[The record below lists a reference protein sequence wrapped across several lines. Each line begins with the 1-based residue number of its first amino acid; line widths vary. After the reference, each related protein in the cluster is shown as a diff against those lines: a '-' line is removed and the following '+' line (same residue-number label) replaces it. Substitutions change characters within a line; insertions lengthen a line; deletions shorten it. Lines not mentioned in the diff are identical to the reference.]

1 MLKLSKLT
9 LKQLVAMMIGFS
21 LIMMILVQVFY
32 YSRFYT
38 LTQERA
44 RNYAENL
51 MNQVNEQMLTINKG
65 IENGTSTIAYN
76 RHVQEYLATP
86 DVQRKLIQL
95 YPFVLDVLQ
104 YVKSSDENI
113 YDILLTDRDGKLVTS
128 VDSYKNDIYMELLKK
143 YGFTD
148 KQFKTPVHTSV
159 IKDTDD
165 MFYYYAYIMPIF
177 STTQKVDLFNKIGTC
192 VVICKTNV
200 LEKMVLNVSVSK
212 NSHFF
217 IIDKNNVIVS
227 GNNRTDQGKV
237 FDSHFIDNGNSDVE
251 EQMVD
256 YDGKKSIVQY
266 KTLAKTNWKI
276 VSMIPLAELVSDM
289 ESIKSFGLCIGLITI
304 LILLLIGAFFSYSIT
319 HHISQL
325 VKFMHEIGENN
336 IKQRLKISAPNEV
349 GRIAGDINRMLDKL
363 EDMTRSIFT
372 TQSKLYEVELSKKQ
386 SELSALQSQINPH
399 FLYNTLNC
407 ISSIGVANDIPEI
420 VNISA
425 AMSRIFRY
433 SIKEEDIIFIK
444 DEIAC
449 INDYLS
455 IIKIRYQDKVSVSM
469 KVDEAIYERKTVKM
483 ILQPIV
489 ENAIYHGLELKKGKG
504 VLIIQGGIIDNRYIQ
519 FVISDNGKGMNTQA
533 LENLLLQISSP
544 DEELN
549 TKIRTKKGIGL
560 ANINNRIKLMFGD
573 EYGIHIESIENEG
586 TRVYLKL
593 PELE

>member
-128 VDSYKNDIYMELLKK
+128 VDSYKNDIYMELLKN
-143 YGFTD
+143 YEFTG

-276 VSMIPLAELVSDM
+276 VSIIPLAELVSDM

-325 VKFMHEIGENN
+325 VEFMHEIGENN

-519 FVISDNGKGMNTQA
+519 FVISDNGKGMNTQE
-533 LENLLLQISSP
+533 LENLLLQINSP

-573 EYGIHIESIENEG
+573 EYGIHIESIEKEG